1 MESGTERDRRI
12 MTLFEAARQRPE
24 PEREAFLKQACDSD
38 EVLFEEVREMLSW
51 DARMG
56 SFLAR
61 PAVTYL
67 EFNRP
72 FAPGDL
78 VSDRFEIVRVVG
90 EGGMGVV
97 YEAFDRKRCQRICI
111 KSAKLGFRRLL
122 SPELESALK
131 VRHPNICLVNE
142 IHSAR
147 TNGEDID
154 FLTMEF
160 LEGETLAARLA
171 SEGKLPPAEAA
182 EIARQ
187 LCAGLTEAHRSG
199 ILHRDLKSGNVI
211 LTRNNDGEMRAVIT
225 DFGLAIGV
233 TEKGETGG
241 TPRYMAP
248 ELWHGGKASKASD
261 LFALGVMFY
270 EMVTG
275 RLPFDRAR
283 KPTAETLSGPKVV
296 VPDNAPTVTMG
307 ATVPLPNDTG
317 TAPPAPTT
325 LVKGL
330 SARWDEAILP
340 CLEEDPAKRPPDAR
354 DVLARLDRKP
364 ISKTPFIA
372 AAGVFAM
379 LGVGAAIPGV
389 RTSVMQRINPPNV
402 RLAVL
407 PIAGAT
413 DAAALGGGALQD
425 ASERI
430 RRLRNGKSTVIVF
443 PPAEAVAQNIHTP
456 EQALKVL
463 HATHA
468 LETSLERDGD
478 GWTAHGAIIDL
489 ATQTHLGRDL
499 TGRYN
504 KDTIGSLPVAL
515 AGAAAGALR
524 LGGARDPEKVNAQA
538 SASYL
543 TGLSY
548 LTQDRFHF
556 DQAIGSLEAA
566 AKLDPRSP
574 LPLAGLADALVQKY
588 QVTKDKRYL
597 DDAKRAL
604 GSAQSLNPDSI
615 RALMSAGNLE
625 TTVGRYENA
634 LEFYRRVQELEPR
647 NTAAYIRLG
656 IVYEA
661 SQMTDRAVQAY
672 RQAMDLDPAYYYPY
686 SSLGTL
692 YYNHGNYVEAAR
704 QFQMSIDRAPGVLL
718 SQTNLGAVLDTLDR
732 REEAEKVFLDS
743 LKVKTTPLA
752 LNSLGAIRARQGQY
766 VEAVGYF
773 ARAIVL
779 DPNNIL
785 FLGNLGDAHRWAGQQ
800 ADAAKTYRRAMAVAV
815 EELKQ
820 NVSRADTRAYVG
832 YFAMRLGERQRA
844 RDEVA
849 QALEHAPNDMK
860 VIWRTVLTYEALGE
874 RGHALEAL
882 GSASP
887 GLVRDL
893 ARHPDLADFSRDPR
907 FQQITGKSGNN
918 GGR

>member
-12 MTLFEAARQRPE
+12 MTLFEAARLRPE
-24 PEREAFLKQACDSD
+24 TERETFLRQACESD
-38 EVLFEEVREMLSW
+38 ETLFQEVWDMVSW

-56 SFLAR
+56 SFLQR

-67 EFNRP
+67 ELNRP
-72 FAPGDL
+72 FAPGDV

-97 YEAFDRKRCQRICI
+97 YEAFDRKRRQRICI

-147 TNGEDID
+147 ANGEDID

-171 SEGKLPPAEAA
+171 SEGKLPPEEAA

-187 LCAGLTEAHRSG
+187 LCAGLAEAHRSG
-199 ILHRDLKSGNVI
+199 ILHRDLKCGNVI
-211 LTRNNDGEMRAVIT
+211 LTRNSDGEMRAVIT

-233 TEKGETGG
+233 TEKGEPGG

-248 ELWHGGKASKASD
+248 ELWSGVKASKASD

-283 KPTAETLSGPKVV
+283 KPTAETLAGPIE
-296 VPDNAPTVTMG
+296 DAPTRTMG
-307 ATVPLPNDTG
+307 ARAPLPNDTK

-325 LVKGL
+325 IVKGL
-330 SARWDEAILP
+330 SPRWDEAILP
-340 CLEEDPAKRPPDAR
+340 CLEADPAKRPQDAS

-364 ISKTPFIA
+364 ISKTPFVA
-372 AAGVFAM
+372 AAAVFAL

-389 RTSVMQRINPPNV
+389 RNAVMQRINPPNV

-407 PIAGAT
+407 PVEGAS
-413 DAAALGGGALQD
+413 DAAALGAGALQD

-430 RRLRNGKSTVIVF
+430 RRLRNGKSTIIVF
-443 PPAEAVAQNIHTP
+443 PPAEAVAQNIHSP
-456 EQALKVL
+456 DQALKVL

-468 LETSLERDGD
+468 LETTLERDGD
-478 GWTAHGAIIDL
+478 GWAAHGAIVDL
-489 ATQTHLGRDL
+489 ATQAHLRDFS
-499 TGRYN
+499 GRYS
-504 KDTIGSLPVAL
+504 KDTIGSLPLAL
-515 AGAAAGALR
+515 AGATAGALR

-538 SASYL
+538 SAPYL

-548 LTQDRFHF
+548 LSQDRFHF
-556 DQAIGSLEAA
+556 DQAIESFQAA
-566 AKLDPRSP
+566 AKLDPQSP

-588 QVTKDKRYL
+588 QVTKDKKYL
-597 DDAKRAL
+597 DDAKSAL

-615 RALMSAGNLE
+615 RALMSSGNLE

-672 RQAMDLDPAYYYPY
+672 RQAMELDPAYYYPY

-692 YYNHGNYVEAAR
+692 YYNHGNYPEAAQ
-704 QFQMSIDRAPGVLL
+704 QFQMAIDRAPGLL
-718 SQTNLGAVLDTLDR
+718 LLRTNLGAVLDSLDR
-732 REEAEKVFLDS
+732 RDEAEKVFLDS
-743 LKVKTTPLA
+743 LTIRPTPLA
-752 LNSLGAIRARQGQY
+752 LNSLGAIRDRQGRY
-766 VEAVGYF
+766 AEAVGF
-773 ARAIVL
+773 FERAIAS
-779 DPNNIL
+779 DPNNIV
-785 FLGNLGDAHRWAGQQ
+785 FLSNLGDAHRWAGHT
-800 ADAAKTYRRAMAVAV
+800 AEAAAIYRRAMDAAVA
-815 EELKQ
+815 ELKQ
-820 NVSRADTRAYVG
+820 NVSRADIRAYVG
-832 YFAMRLGERQRA
+832 YFAMRLGDKQRA

-849 QALEHAPNDMK
+849 QALEHAPKDAK

-874 RGHALEAL
+874 RNHALEAL
-882 GSASP
+882 NGSSAE
-887 GLVRDL
+887 LLRDL
-893 ARHPDLADFSRDPR
+893 KSSPDLAGLSRDSR
-907 FQQITGKSGNN
+907 FQQIAGKAGNN